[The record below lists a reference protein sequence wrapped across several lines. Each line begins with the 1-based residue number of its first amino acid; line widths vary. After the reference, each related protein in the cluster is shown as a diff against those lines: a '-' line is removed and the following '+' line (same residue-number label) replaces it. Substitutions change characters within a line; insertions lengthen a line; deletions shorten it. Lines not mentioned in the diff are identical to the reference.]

1 MAKQDVLEAIDAT
14 IIPNGVKG
22 ITADTLNSVL
32 TMIVE
37 NAGEGGGSGDGSL
50 RILAPFIEIYYLFME
65 QFDGEFSPATVAEF
79 KSMIEE
85 ELSGSGIP
93 SGYESFFNTCDV
105 MFAHNADVFAIIK
118 EKAKNGDGCAVLIDQ
133 TLSSKSY
140 YDLIFGQNPD
150 MINQIE
156 EYIMSYTQVAHT
168 AYMCVKYNPEI
179 GIEEEMVGL
188 FPIDTF
194 SDDVFYP
201 SNVGLMILPDGSII
215 FMIDNETQSSGN
227 GDGVLRVWVQEFADE
242 ENTSEQISE
251 NMNTFNVI
259 YESEKPHLAMVCA
272 SSMLGGFPIMLSKP
286 IEAYRL
292 IDEGER
298 VISFGYQEIVNGDN
312 GIELIE
318 TSIYLHEDGTVTL
331 DS

>member
-37 NAGEGGGSGDGSL
+37 NSGEGGGSGDGSL
-50 RILAPFIEIYYLFME
+50 RILAPFSELYHLFME
-65 QFDGEFSPATVAEF
+65 QFNGEFSPATVAEF
-79 KSMIEE
+79 KSMLEE

-93 SGYESFFNTCDV
+93 SEYESFFNACDV
-105 MFAHNADVFAIIK
+105 MFAHNSNVFLTIK

-140 YDLIFGQNPD
+140 YDLIFGSNPD
-150 MINQIE
+150 MSNQIE
-156 EYIMSYTQVAHT
+156 EYIMSYVQVAHT
-168 AYMCVKYNPEI
+168 AYMCMKYTPEI
-179 GIEEEMVGL
+179 GIEEELVGL
-188 FPIDTF
+188 FPIEGF
-194 SDDVFYP
+194 VDDIFYP
-201 SNVGLMILPDGSII
+201 SNVGLMILPDGSIT
-215 FMIDNETQSSGN
+215 FMIDDETQSSGN
-227 GDGVLRVWVQEFADE
+227 GDSVLRVWVQELAGE

-251 NMNTFNVI
+251 NMNTFNVL
-259 YESEKPHLAMVCA
+259 YGSEKPQLVMVCA
-272 SSMLGGFPIMLSKP
+272 SAMLGGFPIMLSKP

-298 VISFGYQEIVNGDN
+298 VISFGYQEIANGDN

-318 TSIYLHEDGTVTL
+318 TSIYLNEDGTVTL
-331 DS
+331 ES